1 MPSAIRGLVPKL
13 SSCPAPPGLPP
24 VSAAPR
30 RARRERAA
38 FASIPAAALAAALA
52 VGLTLAPAPARAA
65 DTAAADALFSE
76 AKELVA
82 KKMYAEACPKFEASY
97 KLDRA
102 VGTLMNLAD
111 CHENTG
117 RIATA
122 WAEWGEAFEWL
133 KREGDKRSEFATSR
147 RDALAPRLP
156 KLTITVTRPAS
167 RLAVFRDA
175 TRIEEGA
182 YNVAL
187 PTDPGPHAITV
198 RRGDEVLKEE
208 RVELAEGAALSVT
221 LDLAAIER
229 AAPPP
234 KPGGGDAVTGPAPRS
249 AQKTIGFIVGGVGLA
264 SIAVAG
270 VLEAVALSHMTTARA
285 DDGCLNKLCSPR
297 GYDAVQTAGS
307 FADAGQW
314 VFVGGLLVTG
324 VGLTMVLTAPAPP
337 PSPSMSPSS
346 PSELP
351 DTRSRRASPSFAA
364 ALVPYVG
371 PSGAGISIAGQM

>member
-1 MPSAIRGLVPKL
+1 
-13 SSCPAPPGLPP
+13 
-24 VSAAPR
+24 
-30 RARRERAA
+30 
-38 FASIPAAALAAALA
+38 
-52 VGLTLAPAPARAA
+52 VGLTLAPLPARAA
-65 DTAAADALFSE
+65 DTAAADALFAE
-76 AKELVA
+76 ARALVE

-97 KLDRA
+97 KLDKA

-133 KREGDKRSEFATSR
+133 KRDGDKRSEFALSR

-156 KLTITVTRPAS
+156 KLTITVSGAAS

-187 PTDPGPHAITV
+187 PVDPGPHAITV

-208 RVELAEGAALSVT
+208 RVELAEGAARSVA

-234 KPGGGDAVTGPAPRS
+234 KPGGGGSGGVGPGPAPPSVQRP
-249 AQKTIGFIVGGVGLA
+249 IGFIVGGVGLA

-270 VLEAVALSHMTTARA
+270 VLEAVALANMSIARA
-285 DDGCLNKLCSPR
+285 DDGCLKKLCSPN
-297 GYDAVQTAGS
+297 GYAAVQTAGS

-314 VFVGGLLVTG
+314 VFVGGLLLTG
-324 VGLTMVLTAPAPP
+324 VGLTMVLTAPAPSP
-337 PSPSMSPSS
+337 SPSPSMYPSS
-346 PSELP
+346 PTELP
-351 DTRSRRASPSFAA
+351 DTRSRRASPSFTA

-371 PSGAGISIAGQM
+371 PTGAGVSLAGRM